1 LSSPAPNGHFLREF
15 GQSNREVIENSTSE
29 ASVSQ
34 ALNLMNSP
42 LFGKLTSDNTI
53 LMQRFNGAKDD
64 EGRTNAIWQSI
75 YGRKPSDTERGIVAQ
90 TIAEKKQDGW
100 KDIIWALLN
109 SREFVF
115 IQ

>member
-1 LSSPAPNGHFLREF
+1 MAGSALSAAMRSSR
-15 GQSNREVIENSTSE
+15 E

-42 LFGKLTSDNTI
+42 LFSQLTMDNTI
-53 LMQRFNGAKDD
+53 LMQRFRGAKDD

-75 YGRKPSDTERGIVAQ
+75 YGRKPGDTERALVAQ
-90 TIAEKKQDGW
+90 TITEKKQDGW
-100 KDIIWALLN
+100 KTIIWALLN